1 MIHAAFLS
9 TACYVSICS
18 CTTENN
24 RQSDKKETLTNN
36 EDKKYNSMKHLNG
49 QKFLFTKT
57 CIESDVSLKILSQE

>member
-9 TACYVSICS
+9 TACYVHARLKK
-18 CTTENN
+18 N

-57 CIESDVSLKILSQE
+57 CIESDVSLKILSHE